1 MKRVHFNKGG
11 AAHPI
16 LCTGFQIF
24 EKGDGE
30 YTPDYSSGCQDG
42 PGKVFGG
49 DTIYEREQRE
59 KALSIHNSFFGR
71 GRSNM

>member
-1 MKRVHFNKGG
+1 MRTAHFNKGG

-16 LCTGFQIF
+16 LCTGFQII

-42 PGKVFGG
+42 PGKVFGS
-49 DTIYEREQRE
+49 DTIYEREQR
-59 KALSIHNSFFGR
+59 
-71 GRSNM
+71 